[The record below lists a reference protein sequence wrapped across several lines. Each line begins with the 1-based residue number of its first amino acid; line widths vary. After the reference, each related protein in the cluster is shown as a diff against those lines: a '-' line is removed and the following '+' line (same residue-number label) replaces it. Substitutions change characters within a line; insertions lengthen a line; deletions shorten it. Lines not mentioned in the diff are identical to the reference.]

1 MHRKILIKKTSFIL
15 ITLITLVSYGQN
27 ALTDFLSA
35 APISLF
41 DNTTEGISSGEIN
54 NLVKKGESSNWKV
67 SFQNKERLTISCKH
81 PFSQVTL
88 FFLTK
93 TDGALILV
101 SYTENEKTS
110 TIETWEKS
118 DSNILK
124 KINVLPSIQAKDFF
138 LKENQFKEISEY
150 NSRVYYYLDMD
161 TLTIEAGFDT
171 WMIKHEYFTEDKN
184 VDYNIS
190 LNWNGME
197 FEVQKTR

>member
-1 MHRKILIKKTSFIL
+1 MHRKIMTKNTSFIL
-15 ITLITLVSYGQN
+15 ITLMTLLSYGQN
-27 ALTDFLSA
+27 SLTDFLSA

-54 NLVKKGESSNWKV
+54 NLVKKGESTNWKV

-93 TDGALILV
+93 TDGTLILV
-101 SYTENEKTS
+101 FHTENEKTS
-110 TIETWEKS
+110 TIDTWEKS
-118 DSNILK
+118 GSNILK

-138 LKENQFKEISEY
+138 LKENQFKGISEY
-150 NSRVYYYLDMD
+150 NSRVYYYLDME
-161 TLTIEAGFDT
+161 TLTIKARFDT
-171 WMIKHEYFTEDKN
+171 WMIEHEYFTEDKS

-190 LNWNGME
+190 LKWNGTK
-197 FEVQKTR
+197 FEVQKAR